1 MTDTTNEKGAA
12 AVEMA
17 FLTIFLVVLVTG
29 IIDIGRAIY
38 TDISVQEAAQEGAH
52 YASFEEAATVA
63 EIVDRTV
70 NSTGSITIDP
80 ADVATTCTAVTRGKR
95 NATRVTVT
103 VDYTLGLIT
112 PVISDWFGG
121 SLTLHKTA
129 EVERFY
135 ESCPA

>member
-1 MTDTTNEKGAA
+1 M
-12 AVEMA
+12 VEMA
-17 FLTIFLVVLVTG
+17 FLTIFLIVLVTG

-70 NSTGSITIDP
+70 NSTGSITVDP
-80 ADVATTCTAVTRGKR
+80 VDVNITCTAVTRGKR
-95 NATRVTVT
+95 NATRVEVS

-121 SLTLHKTA
+121 TLTLHKTA

>member
-1 MTDTTNEKGAA
+1 M
-12 AVEMA
+12 VEMA
-17 FLTIFLVVLVTG
+17 FLTIFLIVLVTG

-63 EIVDRTV
+63 EIVDQPRTAPARSQSIP
-70 NSTGSITIDP
+70 STSISP
-80 ADVATTCTAVTRGKR
+80 GTAVTRGKR
-95 NATRVTVT
+95 NATRVEVS

-121 SLTLHKTA
+121 TLTLHKTA